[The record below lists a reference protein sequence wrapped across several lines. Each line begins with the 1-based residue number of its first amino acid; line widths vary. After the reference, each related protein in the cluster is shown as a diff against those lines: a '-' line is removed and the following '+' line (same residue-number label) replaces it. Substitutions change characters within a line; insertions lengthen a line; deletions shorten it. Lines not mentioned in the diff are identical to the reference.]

1 MTRARH
7 ALLLVP
13 MLLLVPAAP
22 SAIAK
27 AKPKARKAPAA
38 HVAAIAP
45 ACTDYY
51 DYANAAWLRANPA
64 PESGS
69 ISALGNLRAK
79 AREDE
84 RTLLDSLAH
93 GATDDAGRTLGTLW
107 SEGMNTTA
115 VDAAGVTPLQ
125 STFARIATIRKNK
138 DLPAAIADLHAAGIP
153 VLFRVA
159 ADSDAKDPDL
169 RIAYLSQGGLGLP
182 DPAFYTRTD
191 AETRD
196 VLGRYRAYVQTIL
209 QLTGTPADQVS
220 VQSGWVLSMEMQLA
234 QHSQSLAQQRDP
246 TGVYRPT
253 ALTDLQKAYPHFEL
267 AKFLKAQGVKDAPVS
282 LLQTDFF
289 DAADGMLANTPVEQ
303 WQAYLRF
310 HVASAMAP
318 YLSTPLRDAHF
329 QMYDHL
335 LAGMAQPT
343 DRAQQV
349 QYAIDHALAPEMGH
363 AFAQRYLTPAT
374 KQAATALAD
383 AMRDAMK
390 KAIAGNPWMDD
401 ATRTA
406 AQAKLDK
413 LRIEIGEP
421 AQIPTVAGLKFG
433 QGYGADM
440 LAVAAW
446 RHRQEMATI
455 GQRSADRPWT
465 VPAQVPDISYSL
477 LGNRLIVTAAI
488 LRAPVFDDS
497 MNAARRFGALGTLI
511 GHQLHNAI
519 AGKGRSVDASGQLR
533 DWWSPQITTAF
544 DQRTSPIVA
553 QYDAY
558 AVDAVTH
565 VDGSRTRE
573 ENLADLG
580 GLELALQAFAAS
592 QPAGKAATTAEDR
605 DFFDAYASLWARSTA
620 PSDAASWAASSPQA
634 PAKYRVNGV
643 LANVAEFAKTHTC
656 KAGEPMAIK
665 AGVTI
670 WH

>member
-1 MTRARH
+1 MIRARH
-7 ALLLVP
+7 ALLLAP

-38 HVAAIAP
+38 HIAAVAP

-51 DYANAAWLRANPA
+51 DYANAAWLKANPA
-64 PESGS
+64 PEAGA
-69 ISALGNLRAK
+69 ISALGILRAK
-79 AREDE
+79 ARDDE
-84 RTLLDSLAH
+84 RTLLDSLSH
-93 GATDDAGRTLGTLW
+93 SATDDSGRALGTLW
-107 SEGMNTTA
+107 SEGMNTAA

-125 STFARIATIRKNK
+125 ATFARIAAIRKNK

-153 VLFRVA
+153 VLFRIA
-159 ADSDAKDPDL
+159 ADGDARDPDL

-196 VLGRYRAYVQTIL
+196 VLGRYRTYVQAIL
-209 QLTGTPADQVS
+209 QATGTPADQVS
-220 VQSGWVLSMEMQLA
+220 VQSGWVISMEMELA
-234 QHSQSLAQQRDP
+234 QHSQGLAQQNDP
-246 TGVYRPT
+246 GNSYRSLS
-253 ALTDLQKAYPHFEL
+253 AADLQKAYPHFEL

-282 LLQTDFF
+282 LSQTDFF

-310 HVASAMAP
+310 HAASAMAP
-318 YLSTPLRDAHF
+318 YLSAPLRDAHF
-329 QMYDHL
+329 QMYDRL
-335 LAGMAQPT
+335 LAGLAQAG

-349 QYAIDHALAPEMGH
+349 QYAIDHALPAQMGH

-374 KQAATALAD
+374 KQAATAVAD

-401 ATRTA
+401 ATRAA
-406 AQAKLDK
+406 AQSKLDK

-421 AQIPTVAGLKFG
+421 AQAPTVTGLKLG

-440 LAVAAW
+440 LAVAGW
-446 RHRQEMATI
+446 QHRQEMATI
-455 GQRSADRPWT
+455 GQRSTDRPWR
-465 VPAQVPDISYSL
+465 VPPQVPDISYSL

-488 LRAPVFDDS
+488 LRAPVFDDG

-519 AGKGRSVDASGQLR
+519 AGKGRSVDATGQLR
-533 DWWSPQITTAF
+533 DWWSPQATSAF
-544 DQRTSPIVA
+544 EQRTSPIIA

-558 AVDAVTH
+558 TVDAAKR
-565 VDGSRTRE
+565 VDGSRTRD

-580 GLELALQAFAAS
+580 GLELALQAFTAS
-592 QPAGKAATTAEDR
+592 QPSGKAATTAEDR
-605 DFFDAYASLWARSTA
+605 DFFDAYAGLWARSTA
-620 PSDAASWAASSPQA
+620 SEVAAAWAASAVQA

-643 LANVAEFAKTHTC
+643 LANTAEFARTHAC

-670 WH
+670 WR